1 MELYLEIIAGQP
13 LGAKFKV
20 AGSIKIG
27 RRACEITIDDPKISS
42 YHATIVSR
50 GPSNQLKFYL
60 KDNNSSNGI
69 KYNGQRTP
77 ELFLAPGVEFRLGN
91 TNFKVIDLTPA
102 EDQPKPESK
111 AAAAKPIEKPVSDRQ
126 KAMDKLKSHLKNPEA
141 PKLPPVAT
149 PPAAILPSPKPPVAP
164 EPLEM
169 PVTWSETLTEL
180 ILSAQLRASDVL
192 NESIAA
198 FNPPLKLRCVRGL
211 QYGKSWL
218 LGYGPR
224 QIGPKSLDLV
234 LTESLAPPICFE
246 VIPTAMGGEFQ
257 TAHPDIVKYNGQSV
271 SRAILQAGDVIE
283 VFNSQL
289 VVDFDH
295 ARN

>member
-1 MELYLEIIAGQP
+1 MDLYLEIISGQL
-13 LGAKFKV
+13 LGAKYKIT
-20 AGSIKIG
+20 GSIKIG
-27 RRACEITIDDPKISS
+27 RKACEITIDDPKISS

-50 GPSNQLKFYL
+50 GPANQLKFYL

-91 TNFKVIDLTPA
+91 TRFKVIDLTPA
-102 EDQPKPESK
+102 LDQPKPEVKSPPK
-111 AAAAKPIEKPVSDRQ
+111 KPAEKPQSDRQ
-126 KAMDKLKSHLKNPEA
+126 KAMDKLKSHLKIPDA
-141 PKLPPVAT
+141 QRLPPVAT
-149 PPAAILPSPKPPVAP
+149 PPPAILPSPPPPPAP
-164 EPLEM
+164 EPLET
-169 PVTWSETLTEL
+169 PLSWPEVLTEL
-180 ILSAQLRASDVL
+180 ILSAQLRASDVVNDGL
-192 NESIAA
+192 AA
-198 FNPPLKLRCVRGL
+198 FNPPLKLRCVRGV
-211 QYGKSWL
+211 QYGKNWL

-234 LTESLAPPICFE
+234 LNESLAPPICFE

-257 TAHPDIVKYNGQSV
+257 TAYPDVVKYNGQSLA
-271 SRAILQAGDVIE
+271 RAILQAGDIIE